1 MSTESSSGT
10 SGAAAAQ
17 SRQSKPR
24 GRKTAQRSPG
34 NDHQS
39 GTISDRTDS
48 LKADKKELSAQASYE
63 AASCTASQDVKA
75 VKKAGKTG
83 KSAKGR
89 KSRAPKARFAADITA
104 SSVTTA
110 DNYGSLSG
118 SCETDSSY
126 FWHRQDITSKA
137 LFRNQFFFRELVK
150 LTGLFSEQELE
161 LFDWSSMELPDRTFM
176 QCQNDTREIAVDLL
190 VKIKLLS
197 GIVTYFHFEFQS
209 SISDYMLYRMLEY
222 RLAILREWPG
232 FNPRKRLDVFPHVY
246 QFMIYTGTQSFPQ
259 ATELFDSSNMVPG
272 VDMALRADYIYKHIS
287 LIDKGGVAWL
297 VKQNSLAAL
306 LLALQVDERP
316 NPGTKDIIRAIC
328 DKLKGAESDI
338 IDDVFNY
345 CKFYVVDM
353 SSFRELGPG
362 LTSNNWESLMVYI
375 DERWK
380 AYDEQLIADAIA
392 DAKPGIIADAK
403 PGIIADAKPGIIADA
418 KPGIIAEV
426 TPGISKKAVADAF
439 SKHNKNLCKLIID
452 QLCTRF
458 GNVTDRLKS
467 RLNAVKSPDTL
478 ASFIVLAT
486 SVKSIKDF
494 EKNLE
499 DTLQHQHA

>member
-10 SGAAAAQ
+10 SGAAAAKR
-17 SRQSKPR
+17 RQSKPR
-24 GRKTAQRSPG
+24 GRKTAQCSPG

-39 GTISDRTDS
+39 GTISDKTDS
-48 LKADKKELSAQASYE
+48 LKADKKDLSAQASYE

-89 KSRAPKARFAADITA
+89 KSSAPKARFAADITA

-137 LFRNQFFFRELVK
+137 LFRNQFFFRELVQ
-150 LTGLFSEQELE
+150 LTGVFSEQELE
-161 LFDWSSMELPDRTFM
+161 LFDWNSMELPDRTFM

-209 SISDYMLYRMLEY
+209 SISDYMLYRMMEY

-232 FNPRKRLDVFPHVY
+232 YNPRKRLDVFPHVY

-259 ATELFDSSNMVPG
+259 ATELFDSSNMVPA
-272 VDMALRADYIYKHIS
+272 VDKALTADFIYNHIS
-287 LIDKGGVAWL
+287 LIDKGGVDWL
-297 VKQNSLAAL
+297 VKQNSLSAL

-328 DKLKGAESDI
+328 DKLKEAESDI

-380 AYDEQLIADAIA
+380 AYDEQLIAKATPGISKKAVADAKAGIIA
-392 DAKPGIIADAK
+392 EAKPGIIADAK
-403 PGIIADAKPGIIADA
+403 PGII
-418 KPGIIAEV
+418 
-426 TPGISKKAVADAF
+426 ADAF